1 MLLDQSS
8 VEANSIAATFP
19 GLFAGEQECDV
30 ILCTVHVV
38 RTWIKNIYHGPT
50 LEKMTHAMHK
60 LTQIGCDEVVKDAI
74 ANCPVQANAK
84 YIARNYAGNS
94 KKWALWARQHSPLL
108 LQVTSTNPLESY
120 HSKLKTKISRAHGLI
135 GEGFV
140 IINVDILSLSCH
152 FSL

>member
-1 MLLDQSS
+1 DQSS

-19 GLFAGEQECDV
+19 GLSAGEQKCDV

-50 LEKMTHAMHK
+50 LEKMTRAMHK

-84 YIARNYAGNS
+84 YIAQLPFLTLSRF
-94 KKWALWARQHSPLL
+94 
-108 LQVTSTNPLESY
+108 SY
-120 HSKLKTKISRAHGLI
+120 HLSRHFLYC
-135 GEGFV
+135 
-140 IINVDILSLSCH
+140 LSCH
-152 FSL
+152 